1 MSSPLGIKA
10 GAGLCDK
17 CRGDIPQDG
26 QLGLV
31 APGPSGEQ
39 HVSVLTADASVR
51 YGSETNTSHFP
62 EGCPRAE
69 RAVEKV
75 ILPVS
80 DLSCESLIC
89 PFMGTVEDPLK
100 EDRKA
105 ARKQVASSI
114 QCPSGQ
120 QAQRSV
126 EN

>member
-17 CRGDIPQDG
+17 CQGDIPQDG

-62 EGCPRAE
+62 EGYPRAE
-69 RAVEKV
+69 RA
-75 ILPVS
+75 VS

-120 QAQRSV
+120 QAQRLV